1 MSSSIIDLSGKVV
14 VITGAGGIQGPEH
27 VKLLKQAGAQ
37 VVATDIKDTEIILD
51 VTSQE
56 SIKKAM
62 QAITGQYGK
71 IDVLINNAGATGKS
85 SADWDQIIKVNLTG
99 TYLCC
104 QIIGAAMNPPAGGGS
119 IINVSSVYGLV
130 GPDWSIYESA
140 EYANKP
146 MGVPAGY
153 AASKGGVIAL
163 TKYFASLYA
172 PKVRVNCV
180 TPGGIFDNQTENFV
194 KKYSAKTILGR
205 MAQKNEVSGAILY
218 LASDLSSYVT
228 GANLIV
234 DGGLIA
240 KA

>member
-1 MSSSIIDLSGKVV
+1 MSSSIIDLSNKVV
-14 VITGAGGIQGPEH
+14 VITGASGIQGPEH
-27 VKLLKQAGAQ
+27 VKLLKQAGAK

-62 QAITGQYGK
+62 QTIISQYGK

-104 QIIGAAMNPPAGGGS
+104 QIIGAAMNPPADGGS
-119 IINVSSVYGLV
+119 IINISSIYGLV
-130 GPDWSIYESA
+130 GPDFSLYANA

-146 MGVPAGY
+146 MGVAAGY
-153 AASKGGVIAL
+153 TASKGGVIAL

-172 PKVRVNCV
+172 PKIRVNCV
-180 TPGGIFDNQTENFV
+180 TPGGIFDSQSDSFV
-194 KKYSAKTILGR
+194 KKYSVKTMLGR
-205 MAQKNEVSGAILY
+205 MANKNEVSGAILY

-234 DGGLIA
+234 DGGLTA
-240 KA
+240 RA

>member
-14 VITGAGGIQGPEH
+14 VITGASGIQGPEH
-27 VKLLKQAGAQ
+27 AKLLKQAGAQ

-56 SIKKAM
+56 SIKKA
-62 QAITGQYGK
+62 AHTIIGQYGK
-71 IDVLINNAGATGKS
+71 IDVLINNAGSTGKS

-104 QIIGAAMNPPAGGGS
+104 QVIGAAMQQGS
-119 IINVSSVYGLV
+119 IINVSSIYGLV
-130 GPDWSIYESA
+130 GPDFSIYESA
-140 EYANKP
+140 EYAGKP

-172 PKVRVNCV
+172 PKIRVNCI
-180 TPGGIFDNQTENFV
+180 TPGGIFDNQPENFV
-194 KKYSAKTILGR
+194 KKYSAKTLLGR
-205 MAQKNEVSGAILY
+205 MANKSEVSGAILY

-228 GANLIV
+228 GANIVV
-234 DGGLIA
+234 DGGLTA
-240 KA
+240 RA

>member
-104 QIIGAAMNPPAGGGS
+104 QII
-119 IINVSSVYGLV
+119 
-130 GPDWSIYESA
+130 
-140 EYANKP
+140 
-146 MGVPAGY
+146 
-153 AASKGGVIAL
+153 
-163 TKYFASLYA
+163 A
-172 PKVRVNCV
+172 PR
-180 TPGGIFDNQTENFV
+180 
-194 KKYSAKTILGR
+194 
-205 MAQKNEVSGAILY
+205 
-218 LASDLSSYVT
+218 
-228 GANLIV
+228 
-234 DGGLIA
+234 
-240 KA
+240 

>member
-14 VITGAGGIQGPEH
+14 LITGADGIQGPEH
-27 VKLLKQAGAQ
+27 TKLLKQTGAK

-62 QAITGQYGK
+62 QSIIGRYGK
-71 IDVLINNAGATGKS
+71 IDVLVNNAGATGKS
-85 SADWDQIIKVNLTG
+85 ASDWDQIIKVNLTG
-99 TYLCC
+99 TYNCC
-104 QIIGAAMNPPAGGGS
+104 QIIGKQITAGGS
-119 IINVSSVYGLV
+119 IINISSVYGLV
-130 GPDWSIYESA
+130 GPDFSIYESA
-140 EYANKP
+140 EYAGKP

-172 PKVRVNCV
+172 PKIRVNCV
-180 TPGGIFDNQTENFV
+180 TPGGIFDNQPENFV
-194 KKYSAKTILGR
+194 KKYSAKTMLGR
-205 MAQKNEVSGAILY
+205 LAQKHEVSGAILY

-228 GANLIV
+228 GANLII
-234 DGGLIA
+234 DGGLTTRA
-240 KA
+240 

>member
-1 MSSSIIDLSGKVV
+1 MSNSIIDLSGKVI
-14 VITGAGGIQGPEH
+14 VITGVSGIQGPEH
-27 VKLLKQAGAQ
+27 VKLFKQAGAQ
-37 VVATDIKDTEIILD
+37 VAATDIKDTEITLD

-62 QAITGQYGK
+62 QTIIGRYGK

-104 QIIGAAMNPPAGGGS
+104 QIIGEKMQQGS
-119 IINVSSVYGLV
+119 IINVNSIYGLV
-130 GPDWSIYESA
+130 GPDFSLYQNA
-140 EYANKP
+140 EYAGKP
-146 MGVPAGY
+146 MGVPAAY

-172 PKVRVNCV
+172 PKIRVNCV
-180 TPGGIFDNQTENFV
+180 IPGGIFDNQDESFV
-194 KKYSAKTILGR
+194 KKYSAKTMLGR
-205 MAQKNEVSGAILY
+205 MAQKHEVSGAILY

-228 GANLIV
+228 GANLTV
-234 DGGLIA
+234 DGGLTA
-240 KA
+240 RA